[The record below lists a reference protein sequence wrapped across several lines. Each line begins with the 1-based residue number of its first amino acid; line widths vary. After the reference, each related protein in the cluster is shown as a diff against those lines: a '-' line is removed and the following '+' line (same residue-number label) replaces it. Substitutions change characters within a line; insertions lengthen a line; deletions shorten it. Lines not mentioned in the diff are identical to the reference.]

1 MLVLVI
7 LKEVA
12 ADLVTCVGLHL
23 AKLHNITFFIIISM
37 VTGTMQKAQVEY
49 VSVEM
54 SHEQI
59 YFVAV
64 YHIK

>member
-1 MLVLVI
+1 
-7 LKEVA
+7 
-12 ADLVTCVGLHL
+12 
-23 AKLHNITFFIIISM
+23 M

-59 YFVAV
+59 YFVTV

>member
-23 AKLHNITFFIIISM
+23 LKLHNITFFIIISM
-37 VTGTMQKAQVEY
+37 VTGTM
-49 VSVEM
+49 
-54 SHEQI
+54 
-59 YFVAV
+59 
-64 YHIK
+64 